1 MKKILFV
8 VLFAAM
14 AMMGHG
20 QQVSARAKA
29 LRIMDYARPEYKVKD
44 VKIIADTMIVYSLSD
59 YVVYPFGKWNN
70 LEDYI
75 TNTGL
80 KWYRGVGYERFMNGM
95 EVSVNSIKRIDD
107 SYIDIYRSISTGLV
121 EMLSAKITDPE
132 VVFKNGLH
140 VGMTMQDVYLT
151 YFTKFLK
158 SYVLDVNVLKI
169 ISGGGEVAQIYT
181 FRGNKL
187 RHLQVRSDYKF
198 Y

>member
-1 MKKILFV
+1 
-8 VLFAAM
+8 
-14 AMMGHG
+14 MMGHG

>member
-1 MKKILFV
+1 MKKIFLLV
-8 VLFAAM
+8 SLVAISI
-14 AMMGHG
+14 MGQA

-59 YVVYPFGKWNN
+59 YVIYPFGKWNN

-95 EVSVNSIKRIDD
+95 EVSVNTIKRVDD
-107 SYIDIYRSISTGLV
+107 SYIDIYRSISTGMV

-140 VGMTMQDVYLT
+140 VGMSMQDVYLT

-187 RHLQVRSDYKF
+187 RHLQVWSDYKF

>member
-1 MKKILFV
+1 MKKIFLLV
-8 VLFAAM
+8 ALVAISI
-14 AMMGHG
+14 MGQA

-59 YVVYPFGKWNN
+59 YVIYPFGKWNN

-95 EVSVNSIKRIDD
+95 EVSVNTIKRVDD
-107 SYIDIYRSISTGLV
+107 SYIDIYRSISTGMV

-140 VGMTMQDVYLT
+140 VGMSMQDVYLT

-187 RHLQVRSDYKF
+187 RHLQVWSDYKF